1 MTPHLADTNLLLRA
15 AETGH
20 PMQTPALEA
29 LAGLVRGGG
38 VVYITPQNLYEF
50 WVVAT
55 RPVERNGLGLTAVQ
69 AEAELAQIERRFPLL
84 PETSAICIEWRRLV
98 TAYGVIGVRA
108 HDTHLV
114 ASMLAHGVT
123 HVLTF
128 NVSDFTRYTEIAV
141 VHPRDVPK

>member
-1 MTPHLADTNLLLRA
+1 MGRLADTNLLLRG

-20 PMQTPALEA
+20 PMQSQALEA
-29 LAGLVRGGG
+29 LAGLVRSGE

-55 RPVERNGLGLTAVQ
+55 RPAERNGLGMTASE
-69 AEAELAQIERRFPLL
+69 AAAELARLEARFPLL
-84 PETSAICIEWRRLV
+84 PDTPTVYREWRRLV
-98 TAYGVIGVRA
+98 TSHGVVGVRA
-108 HDTHLV
+108 HDTRLV

-128 NVSDFTRYTEIAV
+128 NVSDFKRYSEITV
-141 VHPRDVPK
+141 VHPQDVPK

>member
-1 MTPHLADTNLLLRA
+1 MPHLADTNLLLRG

-29 LAGLVRGGG
+29 LAALVRSSD

-55 RPVERNGLGLTAVQ
+55 RPVERNGLGMTAAQAQVELTRLESQ
-69 AEAELAQIERRFPLL
+69 FSLL
-84 PETSAICIEWRRLV
+84 PDIPAVYREWRHLV
-98 TAYGVIGVRA
+98 ATYGVVGVRA
-108 HDTHLV
+108 HDTRLV

-128 NVSDFTRYTEIAV
+128 NVADFTRYAEITV
-141 VHPRDVPK
+141 VHPQDVPK